1 MILNNGDSRNFAFGY
16 TNLAFQE
23 PTLHSSRWLF
33 LPFFLLLVL
42 GASAQTQT
50 KTTAERLGYPAGS
63 KLLILHADD
72 LAVAHSVDAASF
84 EALNTG
90 TVSSASIM
98 VPCPWLTEV
107 ADYAKAHPDA
117 DLGLHLTLTS
127 EWKTYRWGSV
137 ASSDKVPSLLQ
148 PGGTFWLTTPEVAA
162 KAKPAEAEQEIRAQI
177 ERALAVGIH
186 PTHLDSHMGSLFSTP
201 ELLAAYIKVAHE
213 YRLPFLALKLTDARA
228 PAMSLL
234 SPNDFVLDSVVI
246 AGEGLKPDQTTEF
259 YLNAIKNLQP
269 GLTEMIVH
277 LGHDD
282 AELQA
287 VMVDH
292 VDYGAAWRQRDFD
305 IVNSAEFKQALHDN
319 HVILMHW
326 RELQKALN
334 QK

>member
-1 MILNNGDSRNFAFGY
+1 MASIRWFL
-16 TNLAFQE
+16 
-23 PTLHSSRWLF
+23 SS
-33 LPFFLLLVL
+33 LLLLLFAVNVP
-42 GASAQTQT
+42 AQT
-50 KTTAERLGYPAGS
+50 KSTAERLGYPAGS

-72 LAVAHSVDAASF
+72 LAVAHSVDTASF
-84 EALNTG
+84 EALNSG
-90 TVSSASIM
+90 AISSASIM

-107 ADYAKAHPDA
+107 ADYAKTHPDA

-137 ASSDKVPSLLQ
+137 DSSDKVPSLLQ
-148 PGGTFWLTTPEVAA
+148 PDGTFYSVTPDVASH
-162 KAKPAEAEQEIRAQI
+162 AKPSEAEQEIRAQV
-177 ERALAVGIH
+177 ERALTMGIH

-201 ELLAAYIKVAHE
+201 ELFTAYVKVAHE
-213 YRLPFLALKLTDARA
+213 YHLPFLVVADVG
-228 PAMSLL
+228 PAFRSLF
-234 SPNDFVLDSVVI
+234 SPNEFVLDTVVI
-246 AGEGLKPDQTTEF
+246 ASQNLTFDQTKDF

-292 VDYGAAWRQRDFD
+292 ADYGAAWRQRDFD
-305 IVNSAEFKQALHDN
+305 IVNSPEFKQALRDN
-319 HVILMHW
+319 HVILVHW
-326 RELQKALN
+326 KDLQKVLN